1 VADRPSYASLARVL
15 RPRGVRGEV
24 AAEILTDFPERLCA
38 LRDVYLSDGAL
49 PPRPARILR
58 AWLSSSR
65 GGQAIFHFAGC
76 DSMSA
81 AEKLRGLEIQ
91 VPIAERAPLLP
102 HRYYVTDL
110 IGCEVLEK
118 KPARANGLLLGVVRD
133 VRFVGKAVPGTPLL
147 VVEPVQNRPPGRQDD
162 LLIPL
167 AEQICTRID
176 TSARVIE
183 VNLPDGLLGLN
194 EGA

>member
-1 VADRPSYASLARVL
+1 
-15 RPRGVRGEV
+15 
-24 AAEILTDFPERLCA
+24 
-38 LRDVYLSDGAL
+38 
-49 PPRPARILR
+49 
-58 AWLSSSR
+58 
-65 GGQAIFHFAGC
+65 
-76 DSMSA
+76 
-81 AEKLRGLEIQ
+81 
-91 VPIAERAPLLP
+91 
-102 HRYYVTDL
+102 
-110 IGCEVLEK
+110 VLEK